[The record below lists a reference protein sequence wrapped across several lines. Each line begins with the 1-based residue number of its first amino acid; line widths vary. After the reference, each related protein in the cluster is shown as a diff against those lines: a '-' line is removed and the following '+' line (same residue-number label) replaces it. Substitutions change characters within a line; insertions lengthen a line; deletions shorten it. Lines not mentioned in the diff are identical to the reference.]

1 MSQERSVR
9 CVVIT
14 PEETVVDERVDS
26 VVVPLYDGE
35 FGIYPGRAPVL
46 GRLGFG
52 ELRLYAGALVKRL
65 YVDGGFLQ
73 VKDDEVAVLTPWAC
87 PPEEL
92 DEAAIRSKLQQ
103 TIRLVPRTV
112 DEERAREREIDRAV
126 GQLVV
131 LRRAGSS
138 T

>member
-1 MSQERSVR
+1 MSTEKSVH

-14 PEETVVDERVDS
+14 PEQTVVDETVDA

-35 FGIYPGRAPVL
+35 FGIYPSRAPVV

-65 YVDGGFLQ
+65 YIDGGFVQ
-73 VKDDEVAVLTPWAC
+73 VKENRVSVLTPAAI

-92 DEAAIRSKLQQ
+92 NEQEIQE
-103 TIRLVPRTV
+103 RLHRYVHLTPRTA
-112 DEERAREREIDRAV
+112 EEEAERNREIDRAV
-126 GQLVV
+126 GQLLVV
-131 LRRAGSS
+131 HRAGAGS
-138 T
+138 